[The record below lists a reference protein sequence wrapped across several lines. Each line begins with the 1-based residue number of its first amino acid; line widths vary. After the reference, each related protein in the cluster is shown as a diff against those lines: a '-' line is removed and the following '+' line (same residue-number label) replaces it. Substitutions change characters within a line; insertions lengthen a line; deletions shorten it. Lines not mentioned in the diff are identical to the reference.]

1 MITGPCG
8 ANKGQ
13 TIWYVGRGG
22 GGMVF
27 LRDIDLPNLTN
38 KAQIHEIYMKINIK
52 NNYGHRPCGGNKG
65 QTIWYVGGGGLGFFY
80 LLSFFTPSLNLQF
93 FSYQSGQTQNNFS
106 PFILFDSQVHLLR
119 WTFNHNFFY

>member
-8 ANKGQ
+8 GNKGQ

-22 GGMVF
+22 AMVF

-52 NNYGHRPCGGNKG
+52 NNYGHR
-65 QTIWYVGGGGLGFFY
+65 
-80 LLSFFTPSLNLQF
+80 SL
-93 FSYQSGQTQNNFS
+93 
-106 PFILFDSQVHLLR
+106 
-119 WTFNHNFFY
+119 WWK